1 MWIKVMNNRDG
12 DVGVLLLIM
21 VVLLLVVLM
30 VAVVELGMVVM
41 RTAMM
46 VVKVVVIVIVV
57 VLVMLCRDVD
67 GDVNDGVGSDG
78 DNKGEV
84 NCMVCRWR

>member
-21 VVLLLVVLM
+21 VVLLLLVVLM

-46 VVKVVVIVIVV
+46 VVKVVVMV

-67 GDVNDGVGSDG
+67 GDVNDGIGSDG

-84 NCMVCRWR
+84 NCMVCWWR